1 MGQAKKKHKT
11 IKDPLGRRLV
21 DEFAQNLRA
30 ARTSQHL
37 TQDRLGYML
46 NTRYSR
52 ISDFERSKGRSTSA
66 PESSSTCARSTRGT
80 IPSRPTVTHA
90 PERGKSVTKGR
101 GYCHMKPRMA
111 GENAAAEGPWS

>member
-1 MGQAKKKHKT
+1 MYQRGYAYRMGQAKKKHKT

-52 ISDFERSKGRSTSA
+52 ISDFERSKADPRLSHIAELALALDISPG
-66 PESSSTCARSTRGT
+66 ELVDLCAFHPRDYPLPPDGHA
-80 IPSRPTVTHA
+80 RP
-90 PERGKSVTKGR
+90 
-101 GYCHMKPRMA
+101 
-111 GENAAAEGPWS
+111 